1 MHSYQTQQDD
11 KNSAT
16 ENLGSESQMF
26 QLKNN
31 RKDASKHDFIKNSI
45 TNSDKMVAQKAKANS
60 ITNTPIVQRQENN
73 TGLPDQLKSGI
84 ESLSGMDMSDT
95 RVHYNSSAPA
105 QLQAHAFAQGNN
117 IHIAPGQ
124 EQHLPH
130 EAWHVVQQKQGRV
143 KATTQLKGKTLINDD
158 AGLEREAD
166 IMGAKAMQGG
176 NGEVA
181 SLKKVSASGPVQ
193 RKIGFEFED
202 NSWEVYEG
210 IQQAQPQLAEDEIDQ
225 AQDQNGIVK
234 TRITSKD
241 EAEWPAFVKAYMD
254 EVPKFKELRKEVL
267 SETFETAQEAHDF
280 IAQAIE
286 KSEDKLSFYE
296 KYTTIFRMNS
306 EAHDE
311 FKTSQEMGD
320 ESGIKDYLLSILT
333 TSVNVGDY
341 NFPMTPDGDIVV
353 FPSMGKEEDEDHIDK
368 TMVDHGVKAAPK
380 VWRIHGGT
388 HYSLETD
395 GPYENGKMDIELV
408 TKPFEMTDAG
418 YATMVSTF
426 SEIERNVISILRR
439 FGGQK
444 NAAEGDFVTP
454 DDHGFQNRNAYLAGG
469 QATTAFKMQVTHG
482 VNLAD
487 LTTLMKYFG
496 AKQDDETQAETK
508 KRKHARKLGFGY
520 EDTNDDLAVIIG
532 RSPGLAKRAIASL
545 KDDHIFD
552 QEADT
557 KALEGFI
564 SYMLMYIQGLSRTS
578 FKGIKLAL
586 PFLSRFSINTLFAKL
601 PDAQKTPLEQANGIR
616 ALVKAIDSVMPSDVV
631 KNGTDEDGQ
640 RVERSM
646 MHVHDKYLNKVVKP
660 ERAQFYRHVK
670 QMTVREWVE
679 GICNGVD
686 FLTKEGILTYFQNK
700 QTDISGYEKAFKIF
714 LRGHADT
721 SNVVQEDGNVQ
732 DNLLAVMENRFI
744 NPKETGGPITFEAV
758 RSSAKS
764 YFKFIKA
771 VNQLQGAYSE
781 HKFRKVNNL

>member
-1 MHSYQTQQDD
+1 MHSYQTQQND

-31 RKDASKHDFIKNSI
+31 RKDASKHDFLKNSI

-117 IHIAPGQ
+117 IHIASGQ

-202 NSWEVYEG
+202 SSWEVYQG
-210 IQQAQPQLAEDEIDQ
+210 IQQAQPQLAEDEVDQ

-234 TRITSKD
+234 TRIMNKN

-254 EVPKFKELRKEVL
+254 EVPKFKALRDKVL
-267 SETFETAQEAHDF
+267 FHTFDTAQEAHNL
-280 IAQAIE
+280 ISEAIE
-286 KSEDKLSFYE
+286 TSDDKLSFYE

-320 ESGIKDYLLSILT
+320 ELGIKDYLKSILT
-333 TSVNVGDY
+333 NSVNVGDY

-353 FPSMGKEEDEDHIDK
+353 FPSMAKEDDENHIDR
-368 TMVDHGVKAAPK
+368 VVRGFDVKAAPK
-380 VWRIHGGT
+380 VWPIHGGT

-395 GPYENGKMDIELV
+395 GPYSNGKMDIELV

-426 SEIERNVISILRR
+426 SEIDRDVIRILKR

-444 NAAEGDFVTP
+444 KAADGNFVTP
-454 DDHGFQNRNAYLAGG
+454 EDHGFQNRNAYLAAGE
-469 QATTAFKMQVTHG
+469 ANPAFKMQVTHG

-487 LTTLMKYFG
+487 LPTLMKYFG

-508 KRKHARKLGFGY
+508 KRKHARKLGFGS
-520 EDTNDDLAVIIG
+520 ENTDDELAIIIG

-545 KDDHIFD
+545 KSDHIFD
-552 QEADT
+552 QDSDT

-564 SYMLMYIQGLSRTS
+564 AYMLMYIQGLSKTS
-578 FKGIKLAL
+578 FKGIKTSL
-586 PFLSRFSINTLFAKL
+586 PFLSRFSMNTLFAKL
-601 PDAQKTPLEQANGIR
+601 PDAQKTPLEQANGMR
-616 ALVKAIDSVMPSDVV
+616 ALVKAIDSVMPKDSL
-631 KNGTDEDGQ
+631 KHAADEDGQ

-646 MHVHDKYLNKVVKP
+646 MHVGDMFLQKTGNPEKV
-660 ERAQFYRHVK
+660 QFYKHIR
-670 QMTVREWVE
+670 QMTVKEWVV
-679 GICNGVD
+679 GICNGHD
-686 FLTKEGILTYFQNK
+686 YLSKEGILTYFQNK
-700 QTDISGYEKAFKIF
+700 QTDITGYEKAFKIF
-714 LRGHADT
+714 LRGHSDT
-721 SNVVQEDGNVQ
+721 TNVVQEDGNVQ

-744 NPKETGGPITFEAV
+744 NPNGDNSPITFEAV

-771 VNQLQGAYSE
+771 VDQLQGAYSE

>member
-1 MHSYQTQQDD
+1 MNSYSQKAEPKKAGIDSQNKDNQT
-11 KNSAT
+11 
-16 ENLGSESQMF
+16 F
-26 QLKNN
+26 QLKDN
-31 RKDASKHDFIKNSI
+31 RGTASKFNNTQSSI
-45 TNSDKMVAQKAKANS
+45 DTSSRVLQKKEKVEAISNA
-60 ITNTPIVQRQENN
+60 PIQRMENN

-143 KATTQLKGKTLINDD
+143 KATKQLKGKTAINDD
-158 AGLEREAD
+158 AGLEKEAD

-176 NGEVA
+176 NGEVT
-181 SLKKVSASGPVQ
+181 SLKKISAHGPVQ

-202 NSWEVYEG
+202 SSWEVYEG
-210 IQQAQPQLAEDEIDQ
+210 IPQVQDQVAEDEVE
-225 AQDQNGIVK
+225 QDQNAIVK
-234 TRITSKD
+234 TRIMDKD

-254 EVPKFKELRKEVL
+254 EVPKFKALREEVL
-267 SETFETAQEAHDF
+267 LETFDTAQEAHDL
-280 IAQAIE
+280 ITEAIE
-286 KSEDKLSFYE
+286 TSDDKLSFYQ

-311 FKTSQEMGD
+311 FKTSQEMDD
-320 ESGIKDYLLSILT
+320 ESGIKDYLQSILT
-333 TSVNVGDY
+333 NSVNVGDY
-341 NFPMTPDGDIVV
+341 NFPLTPDGDIVV
-353 FPSMGKEEDEDHIDK
+353 FPSMGKEEDENHIDK
-368 TMVDHGVKAAPK
+368 TMVDHGVRAAPK

-395 GPYENGKMDIELV
+395 GPYKNGKMDIELV

-426 SEIERNVISILRR
+426 TEIERDVIRILRR

-444 NAAEGDFVTP
+444 NAAEGQFVTP
-454 DDHGFQNRNAYLAGG
+454 ADHGFENRNAYLAAG

-487 LTTLMKYFG
+487 LPTLMKYFG
-496 AKQDDETQAETK
+496 AKQDDETHAETK
-508 KRKHARKLGFGY
+508 KRKNARKLGFGF

-532 RSPGLAKRAIASL
+532 RSPVLAKGAIASL
-545 KDDHIFD
+545 KNDHIFEQD
-552 QEADT
+552 ADT

-578 FKGIKLAL
+578 YKGIKLAL
-586 PFLSRFSINTLFAKL
+586 PFLSRFSIDTLFAKL
-601 PDAQKTPLEQANGIR
+601 PDEQKNPLQQANGMR
-616 ALVKAIDSVMPSDVV
+616 ALVKAIDSVMPSDIV
-631 KNGTDEDGQ
+631 KNGVDEDGQ

-646 MHVHDKYLNKVVKP
+646 MYLGDSYVNKVVKP
-660 ERAQFYRHVK
+660 ERAQFYKHVR

-700 QTDISGYEKAFKIF
+700 QTDVSGYEKAFKIF

-744 NPKETGGPITFEAV
+744 NPKELGGPITFEVV

-771 VNQLQGAYSE
+771 VNALQGAYST